1 MVVVVAPGHASIRG
15 LLQARLA
22 KPDVASVHAQLRRLR
37 GHVVVLGP
45 FMLGPFLDA
54 APYL

>member
-1 MVVVVAPGHASIRG
+1 MAVVLPPWHASIRG
-15 LLQARLA
+15 LLHARLA
-22 KPDVASVHAQLRRLR
+22 KPDVARVHAQLRRLR
-37 GHVVVLGP
+37 GQVVVLGP